1 MDLNLAGK
9 LALITGGSKGIGKGI
24 GEALAREGCNLHLVA
39 RDPDQL
45 AKTAE
50 AISNTFDVSVAVT
63 AMDMSASGAA
73 EALISAMPRVDIL
86 INNAGA
92 VPAGDIARIDEA
104 TWREAWDLKIYG
116 YINLTRL
123 MLPRMIEGGGGVIC
137 NITGLAGDRP
147 NKDFVAGAAGNASL
161 NAFSCAI
168 GGRSIDDGVRVF
180 AVSPGAVMTERMV
193 GLFKARAETE
203 GIDPNNW
210 QSLMA
215 AMPMGRAAKV
225 EEVGDVVA
233 FLVSDRAAYV
243 SGTVVNIDG
252 GARFRG

>member
-24 GEALAREGCNLHLVA
+24 AASLAQEGCNLHLVA
-39 RDPDQL
+39 RDPVAL
-45 AKTAE
+45 AETAGVL
-50 AISNTFDVSVAVT
+50 SRKHGVSVAVT
-63 AMDMSASGAA
+63 AMDMAVSGAA
-73 EALISAMPRVDIL
+73 ETLIKALPRVDIL

-92 VPAGDIARIDEA
+92 VPAGDIAKIDED
-104 TWREAWDLKIYG
+104 TWRTAWDLKIFG

-123 MLPRMIEGGGGVIC
+123 MLPRMVASGGGVIC
-137 NITGLAGDRP
+137 NITGMAGDRP
-147 NKDFVAGAAGNASL
+147 SKDFVAGSAGNAGL
-161 NAFSCAI
+161 NAFTCAV
-168 GGRSIDDGVRVF
+168 GGRSVDDGVRVF

-193 GLFKARAETE
+193 GLLKARAETE
-203 GIDPNNW
+203 GINPDNW

-215 AMPMGRAAKV
+215 AMPMGRAARV

-233 FLVSDRAAYV
+233 FLVSDRAGYV

-252 GARFRG
+252 GGRFRG